1 MLFSES
7 ILLGR
12 TKTENVSILIE
23 LFEILSVKGGKKNN
37 KILGFLRS
45 VQKRN
50 FPQQNT
56 EQYKNWS

>member
-23 LFEILSVKGGKKNN
+23 LFEILSVKGEKKNN